1 MDSNIDN
8 PASDVGVLAPNE
20 LENEDANRNSQVP
33 VAAGTPVA
41 RKTRRAV
48 PRRMN
53 TTSEN
58 ESPFHSDA
66 PKTPGIPGNLGP
78 APETPRRSCRKS
90 VRPTIDYDDIIVG
103 SARKIIAE
111 PPLAEAEDEM
121 PSTQKWTAAEVGRN
135 SRKRS
140 RKSKRVTTKKQKT
153 EQDVPKVS
161 IEEDQEL
168 PEVDMNEEQQKENQ
182 VLEEKIKDNQK
193 TELETPRDQV
203 ESPQAQDKTLNVKTD
218 DIKEVEME
226 KPQLKRKSSRASKK
240 KAQPKEKNPSK
251 FKPVIAEADI
261 DELGLCPL
269 DTDGQ
274 EEGDIRALQCIYKV
288 IQNENSRNDD
298 QKVAENAEIFQEPAV
313 QDRDLEM
320 AVSANDYITQS
331 AQEAEEVDEQTI
343 PEEEMP
349 SLLVENDDLDE
360 PEKSPLNTTFDADKK
375 NNLDASV
382 ILVVNPDMQPLD
394 IDASVILVESP
405 DKQPSV
411 SVPILEITE
420 QKPAIKVVLTTENDQ
435 NRTLL
440 DLASPKP
447 KISKGF
453 RFPTPY
459 KTKPLLKFTDSST
472 KFDQTFRGLDKVE
485 DQKYERKRS
494 KSSSDWN
501 ETMSRTVTFQS
512 PVEIANLEEIDER
525 WKGLQKNNVNQRSR
539 RSKSLDE
546 SRCKMSR
553 IPKPSRGI
561 IPVTR
566 TITPSKVNN
575 KRTKMP
581 NFAAMHEKQFAKME
595 SLLEH
600 VERKAE
606 RAKVLTNSVLKQ
618 LPGSTAKKQQQNLAS
633 VEDRPRPKAQ
643 KKIDMTANR
652 AVIMEVPAEKLN
664 SSRLPLKT
672 TAPALNA
679 APKPAF
685 NLSTST
691 LKTFNATFTNYPAE
705 SHDNKLAERR
715 QRRIEMFKG
724 RNTTKAQNKKGE
736 FIRGVRLNRRFE
748 LQMQHRRHLEE

>member
-8 PASDVGVLAPNE
+8 PASDVGVLAPNG

-33 VAAGTPVA
+33 VTAGTPMA

-48 PRRMN
+48 LRRKN
-53 TTSEN
+53 TTSED
-58 ESPFHSDA
+58 ESPVHSDA

-111 PPLAEAEDEM
+111 RPLAEAEDEM

-168 PEVDMNEEQQKENQ
+168 PQVDMNVKQQKENQ
-182 VLEEKIKDNQK
+182 VLEEKKVDNQK

-203 ESPQAQDKTLNVKTD
+203 ETLNVKTH
-218 DIKEVEME
+218 DIEEVEME
-226 KPQLKRKSSRASKK
+226 KPQLKRKSSRAFKK
-240 KAQPKEKNPSK
+240 QVQPKEKNPSK
-251 FKPVIAEADI
+251 FKPVIPEADI

-269 DTDGQ
+269 DTDSQ
-274 EEGDIRALQCIYKV
+274 EEDDIRASQYIDKV
-288 IQNENSRNDD
+288 VQNENSSNDD
-298 QKVAENAEIFQEPAV
+298 QKVAENAETSQEPDV
-313 QDRDLEM
+313 QDRNLEM

-331 AQEAEEVDEQTI
+331 AQESEIVDEQTI

-375 NNLDASV
+375 NDLDASV
-382 ILVVNPDMQPLD
+382 ILVVNPDMQPVD
-394 IDASVILVESP
+394 IDASLILVESP
-405 DKQPSV
+405 DKQPRV
-411 SVPILEITE
+411 SVPILEIPE

-440 DLASPKP
+440 YLADLASPKP
-447 KISKGF
+447 KQSNGF

-459 KTKPLLKFTDSST
+459 ETKPLLKFTDSSQ
-472 KFDQTFRGLDKVE
+472 KFDQTFRGLDKEE

-525 WKGLQKNNVNQRSR
+525 WKGLQKNNVNQRRR

-546 SRCKMSR
+546 SRCKVSR

-566 TITPSKVNN
+566 TITPSKVNK

-618 LPGSTAKKQQQNLAS
+618 PGSTAKKQQQNPAS
-633 VEDRPRPKAQ
+633 VEDRPRPKAL

-652 AVIMEVPAEKLN
+652 AVIMEVPAEKFN

-672 TAPALNA
+672 TAHALNA